1 MKKIK
6 KKRENKLKFA
16 VHKNQDLIIERLK
29 EEWKEAEEIFGRQ
42 KRKEQLIELA
52 KGAGDAAGKGLL
64 TLLLVGGAL
73 TVAAI
78 APNVFSAFG
87 PSVKRRRYFD
97 KKQFNKEKR
106 YFKRRGSIQIKKI
119 DNDAFEIFLTE
130 KGKRIAIEDAFKNF
144 KIQKPQKDGY
154 WRMVMFDI
162 PDKHK
167 WTRDIFR
174 QKLRIMGFHQLQE
187 SIFILPYPCE
197 KEVSLLVEILNIV
210 DFVYLIKTMDFSDNK
225 ELKEMFD

>member
-1 MKKIK
+1 
-6 KKRENKLKFA
+6 
-16 VHKNQDLIIERLK
+16 
-29 EEWKEAEEIFGRQ
+29 
-42 KRKEQLIELA
+42 
-52 KGAGDAAGKGLL
+52 
-64 TLLLVGGAL
+64 
-73 TVAAI
+73 
-78 APNVFSAFG
+78 
-87 PSVKRRRYFD
+87 
-97 KKQFNKEKR
+97 
-106 YFKRRGSIQIKKI
+106 
-119 DNDAFEIFLTE
+119 
-130 KGKRIAIEDAFKNF
+130 
-144 KIQKPQKDGY
+144 
-154 WRMVMFDI
+154 MVMFDI